1 MNAKASKHAQPLD
14 HAVATAYR
22 RPGRVRFLNPRR
34 AVLAAAVL
42 AVLPLTTV
50 NADQAADAERG
61 AIVFKACSS
70 CHVVGPGAKNRVGPH
85 LNGIFGRRA
94 ATIDGFNY
102 SDDIV
107 RAGVNGLFWTAEKLD
122 IYMEDPQTLV
132 SGTRMKYR
140 GLKDAGDRR
149 DVIAFLRQYSDNPRD
164 IPEAAPT
171 AVSDPVLPSEILTMQ
186 GDMAFGEYLSGEC
199 VTCHRIDGT
208 DNGISSI
215 TGWPTEVFI
224 TALHAYRSKARDH
237 PVMRMI
243 AAPLA
248 NEEIAALAAYFATK
262 GQ

>member
-1 MNAKASKHAQPLD
+1 MLAAPGS
-14 HAVATAYR
+14 ATAIST
-22 RPGRVRFLNPRR
+22 G
-34 AVLAAAVL
+34 
-42 AVLPLTTV
+42 
-50 NADQAADAERG
+50 AADAERG
-61 AIVFKACSS
+61 ATVFKACSS
-70 CHVVGPGAKNRVGPH
+70 CHTVGPEAKNRVGPH

-94 ATIDGFNY
+94 ATIDGFDY
-102 SDDIV
+102 SEDIV

-122 IYMEDPQTLV
+122 IYIENPQTLV

-149 DVIAFLRQYSDNPRD
+149 DVIAFLRRYSDNPRD

-171 AVSDPVLPSEILTMQ
+171 AFSDPAVAPEILTLQ
-186 GDMAFGEYLSGEC
+186 GNMTYGEYLSGEC
-199 VTCHRIDGT
+199 VTCHMIDGT

-215 TGWPTEVFI
+215 TGWPTEVFV

-248 NEEIAALAAYFATK
+248 DEEIAALAAYFATK

>member
-1 MNAKASKHAQPLD
+1 VQGFCCA
-14 HAVATAYR
+14 
-22 RPGRVRFLNPRR
+22 F
-34 AVLAAAVL
+34 LAAAIL
-42 AVLPLTTV
+42 AAPVSTTA
-50 NADQAADAERG
+50 NSAGAADAERG
-61 AIVFKACSS
+61 ATVFKACSS
-70 CHVVGPGAKNRVGPH
+70 CHLVGPEAKNRVGPH

-102 SDDIV
+102 SKDIV

-122 IYMEDPQTLV
+122 IYIENPQTLV

-171 AVSDPVLPSEILTMQ
+171 AFFDPAVAPEILNIR
-186 GDMAFGEYLSGEC
+186 GDN
-199 VTCHRIDGT
+199 GT
-208 DNGISSI
+208 DNRISSI
-215 TGWPTEVFI
+215 TGWPTEVFV

-237 PVMRMI
+237 PVMQMI

-248 NEEIAALAAYFATK
+248 DEEIAALAAYFTTK